1 DGIVKSWRWL
11 VHGLLEEH
19 DQLEDSLGSAWDLW
33 VTHIIAAIA
42 PIKAHITVQDSSGK
56 ERGWA
61 ADLGATAY
69 SALVI
74 EIFNDVAT
82 NTPWRRCAND
92 NCRLLF
98 ARQHGRSAAD
108 QHRTT
113 GVIYC

>member
-33 VTHIIAAIA
+33 VTHINAAIA

-82 NTPWRRCAND
+82 NTLGGDGPNTNAGCLSPPSLD
-92 NCRLLF
+92 GPL
-98 ARQHGRSAAD
+98 
-108 QHRTT
+108 
-113 GVIYC
+113 